1 MNASSTTSSPRRVHT
16 KAALATSPARG
27 GIAVIVLSGPE
38 TERIIGEIFR
48 SRSSDGRQG
57 RLTLG
62 RIVSGDEVLD
72 EAIVSRPSDGVV
84 EINIHGGPHVTR
96 KVLTL
101 LSERGARIVSDCPAD
116 PVLSKI
122 RRPRLENP
130 AIMEEFLSAL
140 HLVSTPLSASALS
153 CQWSGGLSSLAV
165 SNRPEP
171 DRLRAAADALPL
183 MRRLLEPADVVIAG
197 PPNVGK
203 STLANAMVGR
213 NVAVVS
219 DKPGTTRDWVCT
231 LTDAEGVP
239 IRLTDTAGLWSDAKG
254 IDADAVRRAW
264 ERTEST
270 DLLICVT
277 AGDAGEYADLVAH
290 LRTLPN
296 VINVAGKCDIIR
308 PPTDPVATATRLWR
322 DVGLAVS
329 AETFT
334 GIGALRRAIH
344 DKLGFADFN
353 PTAAMAFTVRQAD
366 HLRTAAEA
374 LDRSD
379 RPGARLA
386 LDELLQADG

>member
-1 MNASSTTSSPRRVHT
+1 MNAPATTS
-16 KAALATSPARG
+16 AALVTSPARG
-27 GIAVIVLSGPE
+27 GIAVIVLTGAE
-38 TERIIGEIFR
+38 AGRIMREIFR
-48 SRSSDGRQG
+48 SRSSAGRQG

-72 EAIVSRPSDGVV
+72 EAIVSCPSDGVV

-101 LSERGARIVSDCPAD
+101 LAERGARIVSDCPAD

-122 RRPRLENP
+122 GRPGLENP

-140 HLVSTPLSASALS
+140 HLVSTPLSASAVS
-153 CQWSGGLSSLAV
+153 CQWSGGLSSLAA
-165 SNRPEP
+165 SHQPEP

-183 MRRLLEPADVVIAG
+183 MRRLLEPAEVVIAG

-203 STLANAMVGR
+203 SSLANAMVGR

-264 ERTEST
+264 ERIESA

-277 AGDAGEYADLVAH
+277 AGDVGEYADLVAH

-308 PPTDPVATATRLWR
+308 PPTDP
-322 DVGLAVS
+322 DGGLAVS

-334 GIGALRRAIH
+334 GIDALRRAIH

-353 PTAAMAFTVRQAD
+353 PAAAMAFTVRQAD

-374 LDRSD
+374 LGQGDRT
-379 RPGARLA
+379 GARLA

>member
-1 MNASSTTSSPRRVHT
+1 MNAPSTTS
-16 KAALATSPARG
+16 AALVTSPARG
-27 GIAVIVLSGPE
+27 GIAVIVLTGPQAG
-38 TERIIGEIFR
+38 RIMRKIFR
-48 SRSSDGRQG
+48 PRSSAGRRG

-72 EAIVSRPSDGVV
+72 EAIVSCPADGVV

-101 LSERGARIVSDCPAD
+101 LAERGARIVSDCSAD

-122 RRPRLENP
+122 RRPDLENP
-130 AIMEEFLSAL
+130 AIMEEFLSAM
-140 HLVSTPLSASALS
+140 HLVSTPLSASAVS
-153 CQWSGGLSSLAV
+153 CQWSGGLSLLAA
-165 SNRPEP
+165 SRQPEP
-171 DRLRAAADALPL
+171 DRLLAAADALPL
-183 MRRLLEPADVVIAG
+183 MRRLLEPAEVVIAG

-213 NVAVVS
+213 NVAIVS

-254 IDADAVRRAW
+254 IDAEAVRRAW
-264 ERTEST
+264 ERIESS

-277 AGDAGEYADLVAH
+277 AGDVGEYADLVAH

-296 VINVAGKCDIIR
+296 VINVSGKCDIIS
-308 PPTDPVATATRLWR
+308 PPTDPVVIRHGGTRLWR
-322 DVGLAVS
+322 DDDLAVS
-329 AETFT
+329 AEKLT
-334 GIGALRRAIH
+334 GINALRRAIH

-353 PTAAMAFTVRQAD
+353 PTAAMAFTARQAE

-374 LDRSD
+374 LGRDDRS
-379 RPGARLA
+379 GARLA
-386 LDELLQADG
+386 LDELLLQADG